1 MWGDR
6 TLGWGWGGAVSTS
19 SHAAFPRGGVKALGV
34 AGKPVKR
41 LDNSLAGSGCY
52 PRGWGFSLTDHPGTL
67 LSLLGAWERP
77 TAAWAGRVQRG
88 EALASEQGK
97 PHQLGFISSCGLS
110 LTHVRGASTKEQA
123 LRSTLDNVSPEGRGV
138 QSV

>member
-1 MWGDR
+1 MDAIPE
-6 TLGWGWGGAVSTS
+6 GGA
-19 SHAAFPRGGVKALGV
+19 FPSLTIQGRSCLYWEHGRGPQLLGLGV
-34 AGKPVKR
+34 SREA
-41 LDNSLAGSGCY
+41 
-52 PRGWGFSLTDHPGTL
+52 
-67 LSLLGAWERP
+67 
-77 TAAWAGRVQRG
+77 

-97 PHQLGFISSCGLS
+97 PCQLGFISSCGLS